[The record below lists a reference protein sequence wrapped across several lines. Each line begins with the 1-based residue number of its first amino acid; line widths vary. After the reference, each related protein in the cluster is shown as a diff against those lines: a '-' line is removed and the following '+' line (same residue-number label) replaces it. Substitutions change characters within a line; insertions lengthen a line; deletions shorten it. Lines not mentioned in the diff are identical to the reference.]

1 MKRFFVPI
9 TFLSAVAFLS
19 CTSKT
24 IKVTSLPPQNEPI
37 VVSTTT
43 TVPSMTTTTT
53 PTTTTHTNS
62 AGTTTTTT
70 VMPPAEM
77 ILKEEY
83 VDARVAF
90 LPTDDLTIALA
101 KAKEEKKPIFID
113 FYADWCAPCKVLDDG
128 VFHDYDVA
136 EFMNKNVINLKVNIE
151 KGNGAAL
158 KQKMY
163 VSALPTLLFLD
174 PNGNEI
180 ARKEALPLINDFKKM
195 MKTAVWKVK
204 NPSGQP

>member
-1 MKRFFVPI
+1 MPFALFLASSFFI
-9 TFLSAVAFLS
+9 ACSGN
-19 CTSKT
+19 KT
-24 IKVTSLPPQNEPI
+24 IKVTSVPPQNN
-37 VVSTTT
+37 STTT
-43 TVPSMTTTTT
+43 VKTNNSTSNTNTTSTA
-53 PTTTTHTNS
+53 S
-62 AGTTTTTT
+62 TTT
-70 VMPPAEM
+70 VMPPDVL

-83 VDARVAF
+83 VDARVVF
-90 LPTDDLTIALA
+90 LTGDDLEAALA
-101 KAKEEKKPIFID
+101 KAKAEKKPVFID

-158 KQKMY
+158 KQKMW

-180 ARKEALPLINDFKKM
+180 ARKEALPLIADFKKM
-195 MKTAVWKVK
+195 MKAAVWKVK